1 MNQSSTDSFRSIWE
15 GCDIHLLDLLLKG
28 KLDGA
33 ERVLDLG
40 AGRGRNGLP
49 FHAQGCALTSVDRDV
64 TAFED
69 YPVSD
74 RIVTLHGAFE
84 EMEWSAEH
92 DLVVVCAVLHFAR
105 DIQHWRAMAE
115 AAWSA
120 VAPGGVLFVRTA
132 STIGLSSIA
141 PRLPEGG
148 FTVGQG
154 EQPFLVD
161 AEEFLVQTHLWNAQW
176 LEPLR
181 TSVVEGGRCM
191 TTWVLQKPNAPTD

>member
-1 MNQSSTDSFRSIWE
+1 MELNHVSTFREQW
-15 GCDIHLLDLLLKG
+15 GGMDLHLLDLVMKEH
-28 KLDGA
+28 LDGV
-33 ERVLDLG
+33 RHVLDLG
-40 AGRGRNGLP
+40 AGKGRNGLP
-49 FHAQGCALTSVDRDV
+49 FWKAGCALTAVDAEGE
-64 TAFED
+64 AFAD
-69 YPVSD
+69 YPAD
-74 RIVTLHGAFE
+74 ERLTTLVAAFE
-84 EMEWSAEH
+84 ERTWEPVH
-92 DLVVVCAVLHFAR
+92 DLVVLCAVLHFAR
-105 DIQHWRAMAE
+105 DLAHWRAMAE

-132 STIGLSSIA
+132 SNVGLSSIA

-161 AEEFLVQTHLWNAQW
+161 AEEFLVQTHLWAAHW

-191 TTWVLQKPNAPTD
+191 TTWVLQKPAEATD

>member
-1 MNQSSTDSFRSIWE
+1 MELKGLSAFRDQW
-15 GCDIHLLDLLLKG
+15 GGMDLHLLDLVMKG
-28 KLDGA
+28 RLDGVHH
-33 ERVLDLG
+33 VLDLG
-40 AGRGRNGLP
+40 AGKGRNGLP
-49 FHAQGCALTSVDRDV
+49 FLQAGCALTAVDAEEE
-64 TAFED
+64 AFAD
-69 YPVSD
+69 YPADERLTTHVA
-74 RIVTLHGAFE
+74 AFE
-84 EMEWSAEH
+84 ERAWEPVH
-92 DLVVVCAVLHFAR
+92 DLVVLCAVLHFAR
-105 DIQHWRAMAE
+105 DLAHWRAMAE

-132 STIGLSSIA
+132 STVGLSSIA

-161 AEEFLVQTHLWNAQW
+161 AEEFLVQTHLWAAHW

-191 TTWVLQKPNAPTD
+191 TTWVLQKPAAPTD

>member
-1 MNQSSTDSFRSIWE
+1 MELNHVAAFRDQW
-15 GCDIHLLDLLLKG
+15 GGMDLHLLDLLMKG
-28 KLDGA
+28 HLD
-33 ERVLDLG
+33 RLRHVLDLG
-40 AGRGRNGLP
+40 AGKGRNGLP
-49 FHAQGCALTSVDRDV
+49 FWKAGCALTAVDAAEP
-64 TAFED
+64 AFAD
-69 YPVSD
+69 YPAD
-74 RIVTLHGAFE
+74 ERLTTLVAAFE
-84 EMEWSAEH
+84 ERPWEPVH
-92 DLVVVCAVLHFAR
+92 DLVVLCAVLHFAR
-105 DIQHWRAMAE
+105 DLAHWRAMAE

-132 STIGLSSIA
+132 STVGLSSIA

-161 AEEFLVQTHLWNAQW
+161 AEEFLVQTHLWAAHW

-191 TTWVLQKPNAPTD
+191 TTWVLQKPAVSTG